1 MNNGSGS
8 QNLVLWLR
16 ALEFSTAALDLCS
29 HIDPALRTTLLVDQI
44 EALAK
49 NLPPMILDAGKADR
63 PAESSQLYLSARAN
77 LLEAVKLFD
86 ALENLNWISE
96 NQLNYLH
103 EHSAF
108 LETNINQ
115 QIKLLQR
122 EK

>member
-1 MNNGSGS
+1 MTNGSGS

-16 ALEFSTAALDLCS
+16 AMEFSTAALDLCS

-44 EALAK
+44 EALVK
-49 NLPPMILDAGKADR
+49 NLSPMILYAGKEAR

-77 LLEAVKLFD
+77 LLEALRLFD
-86 ALENLNWISE
+86 DLENLNWVSE
-96 NQLNYLH
+96 SQNKYLH
-103 EHSAF
+103 EQSGF
-108 LETNINQ
+108 LETSMNQ